1 MVLVQVGDTIS
12 TQFYVLHPTNDR
24 KWSGNDQS
32 IVLYGSFHGKSILLT
47 GDLEE
52 EGEMHLLNSFPN
64 LEVDLLKVGHH
75 GSRTSTQE
83 PLLDQLRPK
92 IALVSAG
99 VNNRFGHPHP
109 DVLKRLQ
116 ARDIQVY
123 QTNVDGTVELSIG
136 SDGINIRKS
145 VYQVNEKKQFLNQ

>member
-1 MVLVQVGDTIS
+1 MGVEHQ
-12 TQFYVLHPTNDR
+12 
-24 KWSGNDQS
+24 
-32 IVLYGSFHGKSILLT
+32 
-47 GDLEE
+47 
-52 EGEMHLLNSFPN
+52 
-64 LEVDLLKVGHH
+64 
-75 GSRTSTQE
+75 QE

-145 VYQVNEKKQFLNQ
+145 VYQVNEKTVPESID